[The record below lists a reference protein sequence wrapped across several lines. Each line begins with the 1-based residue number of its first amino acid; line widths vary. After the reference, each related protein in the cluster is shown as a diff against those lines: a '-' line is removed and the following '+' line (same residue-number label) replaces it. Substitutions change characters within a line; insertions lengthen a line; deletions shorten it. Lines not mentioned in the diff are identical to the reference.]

1 MPNPSYPESRASTA
15 WVDLDAF
22 VSEESGSS
30 NVCSWTSMFERDW
43 GSVSSGN
50 SRVDEQSDMSFPDCP
65 VSPIPDIDSPIMVES
80 PSHYGAPDVPVDVPA
95 LLDTVACMSQVS
107 AFSSVLLSPNRVR
120 EDCTSMTADVF
131 PIYQVSPDTTGYQ
144 PATSPVT
151 PPIPKPPGATGSF
164 DSLIGLDL
172 LDQETDFSCL
182 SAPLLAFP
190 DDLFRFQIRD
200 QRRLCISHHGGRLP
214 QSSLF
219 RGNSPEKDLLTCT
232 ARCLTQGVIR

>member
-1 MPNPSYPESRASTA
+1 MRPQPGLTLMLLFPRSPGRVMYVAGHRCLRGIGGVLVPGTPVLMNNPICRFLT
-15 WVDLDAF
+15 VL
-22 VSEESGSS
+22 
-30 NVCSWTSMFERDW
+30 CHR
-43 GSVSSGN
+43 
-50 SRVDEQSDMSFPDCP
+50 FPTL
-65 VSPIPDIDSPIMVES
+65 IMVES

-95 LLDTVACMSQVS
+95 LFDTVACMSQVS

-120 EDCTSMTADVF
+120 EDCTPMTADVF

-144 PATSPVT
+144 PATSPIT

-164 DSLIGLDL
+164 DSLIGLYL

-182 SAPLLAFP
+182 LAPLLAFP
-190 DDLFRFQIRD
+190 DDLLLIPVPDSRSTS
-200 QRRLCISHHGGRLP
+200 LCISHHGGRLP

-219 RGNSPEKDLLTCT
+219 RGNSREKDLLMCT